1 MMNELNIPLPLFQDN
16 QVAEVEVTVNGK
28 KKKYSFRV
36 ESFPWLEEGNEI
48 EPLEKISET
57 ALKIQR
63 LKESIENYDKDW
75 EIVQIYT
82 PSAGSKYIQVLFR
95 KRAK

>member
-16 QVAEVEVTVNGK
+16 QVAEVEVTINGK

-36 ESFPWLEEGNEI
+36 ESFPWLEGDDESK
-48 EPLEKISET
+48 PFEKISET
-57 ALKIQR
+57 ALKIQK

-82 PSAGSKYIQVLFR
+82 PSAGSRYIQVLFR

>member
-16 QVAEVEVTVNGK
+16 QVAEVEVTVDGK

-82 PSAGSKYIQVLFR
+82 PSAGSRYIQVLFR

>member
-82 PSAGSKYIQVLFR
+82 PSAGSRYIQVLFR